1 MGSPLGPVLSGI
13 FIVELK
19 NSLVPTLNK
28 KLTLWRRFVDD
39 TTMLVKID
47 SIVYVLDQLNNFNE
61 RMQFTYEVEHNNKL
75 PFLDVLLVRNA
86 NNIPYYTK
94 CKRVGH

>member
-47 SIVYVLDQLNNFNE
+47 SIAYVLDQLNNFNE

>member
-1 MGSPLGPVLSGI
+1 MGSSLGPVLSGI

-86 NNIPYYTK
+86 NNIPYYT
-94 CKRVGH
+94 